1 MGHKHLLCFLLGL
14 FESFLAKCRR
24 CILLQVPDS
33 YEGPRLA
40 PRSSEATGRSTS
52 DAKGRRRCFLSCL
65 WPNSPRPNCPKQ
77 VAREF
82 LAQRTH
88 HALSVAR
95 HRAFE
100 ITCRSFAGHDGQ
112 LGTGVITR
120 SDDRVALQDQSCCA
134 ALRMACCG
142 QRQAVSCFRNACG
155 QQSGRAMLSL
165 PVHSVCPRSS
175 ESPSRLLQLLRHA
188 AAPARFWVSAERIE
202 VRAVTARG

>member
-1 MGHKHLLCFLLGL
+1 MQKEGVAAFSHAYGPTARDPTAQNK
-14 FESFLAKCRR
+14 
-24 CILLQVPDS
+24 LQ
-33 YEGPRLA
+33 G
-40 PRSSEATGRSTS
+40 
-52 DAKGRRRCFLSCL
+52 
-65 WPNSPRPNCPKQ
+65 
-77 VAREF
+77 EF
-82 LAQRTH
+82 PGQRTH
-88 HALSVAR
+88 HAISVAR

-120 SDDRVALQDQSCCA
+120 SDDRVALQDQSCRA
-134 ALRMACCG
+134 ARRMACSG
-142 QRQAVSCFRNACG
+142 QRQAVSCFRNGCG